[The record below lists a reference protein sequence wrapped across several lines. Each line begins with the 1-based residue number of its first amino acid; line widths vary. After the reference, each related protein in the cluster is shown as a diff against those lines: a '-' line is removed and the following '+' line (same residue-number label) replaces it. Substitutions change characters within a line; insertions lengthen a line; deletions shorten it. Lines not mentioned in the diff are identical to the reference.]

1 MASTEHGTG
10 TVAKLA
16 REFAA
21 HGMIESRSFY
31 LLNGL
36 PVTSAR
42 PLDDDCTLLPYPVV
56 GWNPIRSTGI
66 YVCLAITGLV
76 IVIGTQAVGVI
87 LVISARVPVA

>member
-21 HGMIESRSFY
+21 HGMTESRSFY
-31 LLNGL
+31 LRAAASTQKRLLNGL

-42 PLDDDCTLLPYPVV
+42 PLDDYCTLAS
-56 GWNPIRSTGI
+56 PIRSPPLLLRR
-66 YVCLAITGLV
+66 YERLH
-76 IVIGTQAVGVI
+76 Q
-87 LVISARVPVA
+87 S